1 MKKGESGVGNGE
13 SRRSNEWNEFLSRS
27 GRLEVVD
34 ATGQGHVLDHSH
46 APFANSSHPIQE
58 EVVMKTPNPIS
69 PLPTPDS
76 PMPTPHSPLPT
87 ALALYHT
94 MQIIRQTEEELA
106 RCHQR
111 GLIHGACHTYV
122 GQEAIA
128 TGVCAHLTA
137 RDPIFSTHRGH
148 GHALAK
154 GMPPSELMAELFG
167 RSTGCSRG
175 RGGSMHLFSPEIGM
189 MGTSGIVGP
198 CLLQACGGGYSSK
211 ILKNGTV
218 AAAFFGDGAVNNG
231 AFHESLNM
239 ASIWNLPV
247 LFICENNQYA
257 TEVPFS
263 YSSGNPNVG
272 SRGSAYGIFGITVD
286 GNDVMEIYRVAG
298 EAVARARS
306 GGGPTL
312 IECKTYRTRAHAEGM
327 GDFTYRTKEEVASWK
342 ERCPIARLRGAVGSD
357 SMFDQID
364 QEVAEMVRKGR
375 EFAESSPVPD
385 SSSATTNVFSPSRS
399 CVPSNDSPLPI
410 SHSRQLTFVAATL
423 EALDQAM
430 AADPKIFVMGEG
442 IGERGGNFRTTFGLQ
457 AKYGGDRLCD
467 TPICERGFVGLA
479 CGAAMTGTRPIIDF
493 MFIDFINDSFG
504 EIVNQ
509 IAKMQYMS
517 SGRLKMPVLL
527 RGCGGVGHSAATHHS
542 GMYHSIY
549 SHIPGLRVVLPSN
562 PYDAKGLMAYA
573 LRSDD
578 PVLFLEHRELMQTKG
593 HVPTEHYEIPFGQA
607 RVHRPGTDVT
617 VVALSLMVQHAL
629 QAAEQLTAEGTSV
642 EVIDPRTVS
651 PLDIDT
657 ILKSVSKTGRMLVV
671 DEAFGPCGFAS
682 EIAAQVSDAGFDDLD
697 APIKRLH
704 GAQAPTPYAPTLEQA
719 VVPNI
724 QRITQAIRDL
734 VKE

>member
-1 MKKGESGVGNGE
+1 MISMNQLCD
-13 SRRSNEWNEFLSRS
+13 LSDETI
-27 GRLEVVD
+27 L
-34 ATGQGHVLDHSH
+34 
-46 APFANSSHPIQE
+46 N
-58 EVVMKTPNPIS
+58 
-69 PLPTPDS
+69 
-76 PMPTPHSPLPT
+76 
-87 ALALYHT
+87 LYRT

-128 TGVCAHLTA
+128 TGVCVHLSQE
-137 RDPIFSTHRGH
+137 DPIFSTHRGH

-154 GMPPSELMAELFG
+154 GMPPRELIAELFG
-167 RSTGCSRG
+167 RETGCSRG

-231 AFHESLNM
+231 AFHEGLNM
-239 ASIWNLPV
+239 ASIWKLPV

-263 YSSGNPNVG
+263 YSSGNPSIG
-272 SRGSAYGIFGITVD
+272 SRGAAYGIPGITID
-286 GNDVMEIYRVAG
+286 GNDVLEIYRVAA

-327 GDFTYRTKEEVASWK
+327 GDFTYRTKEEVAAWK
-342 ERCPIARLRGAVGSD
+342 ERCPIARLRAENAAMIDKFDGVNHEVAGLVKEARDFAERSEVPPSRTATAHVYSAGVVDAPLPESD
-357 SMFDQID
+357 S
-364 QEVAEMVRKGR
+364 ESR
-375 EFAESSPVPD
+375 ELS
-385 SSSATTNVFSPSRS
+385 
-399 CVPSNDSPLPI
+399 
-410 SHSRQLTFVAATL
+410 FVAATL

-430 AADPKIFVMGEG
+430 ATDPKIFVMGEG
-442 IGERGGNFRTTFGLQ
+442 IGVRGGNFTTTLGLY
-457 AKYGGDRLCD
+457 AKYGADRLCD

-562 PYDAKGLMAYA
+562 PYDAKGLLAHA
-573 LRSDD
+573 LRSND
-578 PVLFLEHRELMQTKG
+578 PVLFLEHRELMQIKG
-593 HVPTEHYEIPFGQA
+593 SVPMEHYEIPFGKA
-607 RVHRPGTDVT
+607 RVARAGTGVT
-617 VVALSLMVQHAL
+617 VIALSVMVQHAL
-629 QAAEQLTAEGTSV
+629 QAAEQLAGENISV
-642 EVIDPRTVS
+642 EIIDPRTVS
-651 PLDIDT
+651 PLDVD
-657 ILKSVSKTGRMLVV
+657 SVLQSVAKTGRLLVV

-682 EIAAQVSDAGFDDLD
+682 EIAAQVADAGFNDLD

-704 GAQAPTPYAPTLEQA
+704 GAFAPTPYAPTLERA
-719 VVPNI
+719 VVPGVE
-724 QRITQAIRDL
+724 QVAQAIREL
-734 VKE
+734 MGE